1 MRSDDGARRCSDLE
15 ADIHGAPRAEPG
27 LDEGLQLGAAQITLN
42 EIADASRMPF
52 GGS

>member
-1 MRSDDGARRCSDLE
+1 MVHAAAAISRLTSTES
-15 ADIHGAPRAEPG
+15 PRAEPG